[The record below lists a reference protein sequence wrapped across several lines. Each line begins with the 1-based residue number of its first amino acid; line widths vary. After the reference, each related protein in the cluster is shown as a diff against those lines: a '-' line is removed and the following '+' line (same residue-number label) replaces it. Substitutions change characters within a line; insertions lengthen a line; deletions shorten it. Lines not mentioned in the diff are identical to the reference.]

1 MSEILITLPLKIFE
15 GEQPLTADGVRT
27 MLEEAVNSKDRIA
40 QLEGRIENLRTV
52 IRQYGLNLQA
62 ILDNAPDEWQKA
74 RALRQLVED
83 MKNYG

>member
-27 MLEEAVNSKDRIA
+27 MLEEAVRAKDRVE

-52 IRQYGLNLQA
+52 IRQYGLSLQA
-62 ILDNAPDEWQKA
+62 ALDNSPNEFEKA
-74 RALRQLVED
+74 RALRQLVEN
-83 MKNYG
+83 MRNYG